1 MFSMTVMTFRETLE
15 SVILL
20 TDDAYNWTHT
30 DSYTTQ
36 TYRRETA
43 FGYTALL
50 ITTAHRDRE
59 AHKYT
64 HRQTDID
71 QWREHTD
78 HTQHIPFTKV
88 YLIMHSNYTTQ
99 TCHRYTVYLSSI
111 HTLCLC
117 FPGGPGLEL
126 GRYQN
131 VSTLDFIGTKG
142 DGGGAWWL
150 LEL

>member
-1 MFSMTVMTFRETLE
+1 MTVMTFSETLE

-20 TDDAYNWTHT
+20 TDDAYNWTHTQTDRQTDRQLYHTDILTHTHRRT

-71 QWREHTD
+71 Q
-78 HTQHIPFTKV
+78 
-88 YLIMHSNYTTQ
+88 
-99 TCHRYTVYLSSI
+99 
-111 HTLCLC
+111 
-117 FPGGPGLEL
+117 
-126 GRYQN
+126 
-131 VSTLDFIGTKG
+131 
-142 DGGGAWWL
+142 
-150 LEL
+150 